1 MELVRAGLLTVP
13 EIIRHLT
20 INAARVFNLPGGTL
34 RPGAPADITIFDPD
48 APFLISE
55 ETLVSKSPN
64 TPLLGMRLTG
74 AVRAT
79 LVGGRVVYDAT
90 CDPAFAGGTN

>member
-1 MELVRAGLLTVP
+1 MELVKAGLLTLP

-20 INAARVFNLPGGTL
+20 VNAARVFNLPGGAL
-34 RPGAPADITIFDPD
+34 RPGAPADATVFDPD
-48 APFLISE
+48 ASFVVSE

-79 LVGGRVVYDAT
+79 LVSGRVVYDARR
-90 CDPAFAGGTN
+90 DPPFAGGIN